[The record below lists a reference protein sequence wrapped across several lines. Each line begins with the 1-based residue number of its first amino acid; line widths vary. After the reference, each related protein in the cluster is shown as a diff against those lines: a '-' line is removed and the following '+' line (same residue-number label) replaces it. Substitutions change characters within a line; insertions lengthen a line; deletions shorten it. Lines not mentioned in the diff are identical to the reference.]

1 MRTFLQSSGRKLHTN
16 CITGHNTRTT
26 FSQVNLGNQNIRRN
40 TKDLTMN
47 EAEISTVEKALT
59 HLNINPS
66 TDALPQGMTDTP
78 QSKIAAKVHYLS
90 EFGKTKLLLTVA
102 LRLNTECPQY
112 DFERSLSMCNS
123 LGLDEQNRLKWMIQS
138 RELRDWLHL
147 PKSQKLFINGNGPM
161 NGLNEM
167 YPPSAVLSAKLL
179 ERLGRIEPVI
189 SLGFFCSFHTNFGW
203 DPEHCCENPFGLL
216 KSFVLQL
223 LKRDIPWD
231 LRFLRYEDFFKI
243 KNNHIDFI
251 WVLFRRLVDQLPKN
265 TFLFLIIDGINKHG
279 GFEMRHEFTK
289 VIGEL
294 LEMVKR
300 PNGVI
305 IKLLLISHGCHFFS
319 WHRNGLFNWKVD
331 DKVTL
336 NVPETGDGGRQG
348 LSELDFQSTIDPE
361 LERLKAEIAVGESS
375 RMVMQ
380 EPSHFTKKLLTLLLG
395 K

>member
-1 MRTFLQSSGRKLHTN
+1 M
-16 CITGHNTRTT
+16 
-26 FSQVNLGNQNIRRN
+26 
-40 TKDLTMN
+40 M
-47 EAEISTVEKALT
+47 
-59 HLNINPS
+59 
-66 TDALPQGMTDTP
+66 
-78 QSKIAAKVHYLS
+78 
-90 EFGKTKLLLTVA
+90 
-102 LRLNTECPQY
+102 
-112 DFERSLSMCNS
+112 
-123 LGLDEQNRLKWMIQS
+123 QS

-147 PKSQKLFINGNGPM
+147 PKSQKLFISSDGPIQ
-161 NGLNEM
+161 GYNEM

-189 SLGFFCSFHTNFGW
+189 SLGFFCSLHTEFHW
-203 DPEHCCENPFGLL
+203 DPEHIYESPFGLL

-231 LRFLRYEDFFKI
+231 LSFLRIEDFFKI
-243 KNNHIDFI
+243 KNDHINFI

-279 GFEMRHEFTK
+279 GSEMQHEFNK

-300 PNGVI
+300 SNGVI
-305 IKLLLISHGCHFFS
+305 IKLLLISHGSHFFR
-319 WHRNGLFNWKVD
+319 WHRSGFFNQKVD
-331 DKVTL
+331 EKDTL
-336 NVPETGDGGRQG
+336 NVPATGDGGRQG

-361 LERLKAEIAVGESS
+361 LEKLKAEIVVGQSS

-380 EPSHFTKKLLTLLLG
+380 EPSHFTKRLLTLLLG

>member
-1 MRTFLQSSGRKLHTN
+1 
-16 CITGHNTRTT
+16 
-26 FSQVNLGNQNIRRN
+26 
-40 TKDLTMN
+40 
-47 EAEISTVEKALT
+47 
-59 HLNINPS
+59 
-66 TDALPQGMTDTP
+66 
-78 QSKIAAKVHYLS
+78 
-90 EFGKTKLLLTVA
+90 
-102 LRLNTECPQY
+102 
-112 DFERSLSMCNS
+112 MCNS
-123 LGLDEQNRLKWMIQS
+123 LGLEEQNRLKWMMQS

-147 PKSQKLFINGNGPM
+147 PESQKLFINANGPM
-161 NGLNEM
+161 NGHNEM

-189 SLGFFCSFHTNFGW
+189 SLGFFCSFHMNFGW
-203 DPEHCCENPFGLL
+203 DPEHCCESPFGLL

-251 WVLFRRLVDQLPKN
+251 WILFRRLVDQLPKN

-279 GFEMRHEFTK
+279 VFGMRHEFVK

-305 IKLLLISHGCHFFS
+305 IKLLLISHGYQFFS
-319 WHRNGLFNWKVD
+319 SHRSGLFNWKVD

-348 LSELDFQSTIDPE
+348 LSELDFQSTVDPE
-361 LERLKAEIAVGESS
+361 LEKLKAEIAVGESS

-380 EPSHFTKKLLTLLLG
+380 EPSHFTRKLLALLLG